1 MSKNWEVE
9 ITYVVTVAVENAD
22 NEEDA
27 LEWAQNEL
35 SFVSDLDMVESR
47 SREVGVKEWELVKRH
62 AHKIAESDE

>member
-9 ITYVVTVAVENAD
+9 ITYVVTIAVEQAD
-22 NEEDA
+22 NEDDA

-47 SREVGVKEWELVKRH
+47 CRIVDMKEWDVVRRH
-62 AHKIAESDE
+62 AAAVARP

>member
-1 MSKNWEVE
+1 MVKNWEVE

-47 SREVGVKEWELVKRH
+47 SREVGEKEWERVKRH
-62 AHKIAESDE
+62 AHKIAESDD